1 MTQTTTAYSGAPETA
16 PGPVVAATGAG
27 LPPGARMAW
36 LDVLRGVGA
45 LIVTYA
51 HLGVFL
57 NLGLSQVS
65 RLFDVGR
72 FGVLLFF
79 LVSGYVIPM
88 SLERHGSLR
97 RFWVGRVFRL
107 YPAWLLAIVAMVV
120 LIQLDIAP
128 LLKGIADNPVAAFLS
143 HLVMSQELI
152 GLPGIVSV
160 FWTLSFEM
168 LFYLLV
174 SALFVLGLHGRETAV
189 AAGLAVAAL
198 LGVRTLPAEL
208 LTETATGKLLAA
220 AATLA
225 VFGLSIAAYIS
236 GRRGPALV
244 AAVAG
249 LGCMVLPVLNGGA
262 GSIPHAA
269 GSWQALTYLA
279 VMFSGTVIHAAHR
292 GRVRPR
298 VAAATLAVV
307 FVASLLAGLWHAGL
321 DRNDV
326 RWAGTLTGVAATF
339 AIAYALRH
347 RTMPRW
353 ATWLG
358 QISYSLYLMHFVAL
372 FPLAAKTP
380 RSDGGLVHHTIL
392 AAGYLALVLLAS
404 HLSYTL
410 VEKPGQ
416 RLGNRVGR
424 ALDARFGRD
433 TRIAPAPEAGATVM
447 APESGAATVRV
458 PRVR

>member
-1 MTQTTTAYSGAPETA
+1 MTQTTAAHSGVPETT
-16 PGPVVAATGAG
+16 PGPVVAAAGAG
-27 LPPGARMAW
+27 LPPGTRMAW

-45 LIVTYA
+45 LVVTYA

-57 NLGLSQVS
+57 NLGLDEVS

-97 RFWVGRVFRL
+97 RFWVGRLFRL
-107 YPAWLLAIVAMVV
+107 YPAWLLAIAAMAV
-120 LIQLDIAP
+120 LIRADIAP
-128 LLKGIADNPVAAFLS
+128 LLRPIADNPVAAVFG
-143 HLVMSQELI
+143 HLVMSQELV
-152 GLPGIVSV
+152 GLPGLLSV
-160 FWTLSFEM
+160 FWTLSYEM

-208 LTETATGKLLAA
+208 LTGTATGRLVAA
-220 AATLA
+220 VVTFV
-225 VFGLSIAAYIS
+225 VFGLSIAAYLS
-236 GRRGPALV
+236 GRRGPALA

-249 LGCMVLPVLNGGA
+249 LGCLALPVLNGGA
-262 GSIPHAA
+262 GSIPHSA

-307 FVASLLAGLWHAGL
+307 FVAALLAGLWHAGL

-326 RWAGTLTGVAATF
+326 RWAGTLIGVAATF
-339 AIAYALRH
+339 AVAYLLRH
-347 RTMPRW
+347 RPMPRW

-358 QISYSLYLMHFVAL
+358 QISYSLYLLHFVAL

-380 RSDGGLVHHTIL
+380 GLSDGGIVHHTIL

-410 VEKPGQ
+410 VERPGQ

-433 TRIAPAPEAGATVM
+433 TRNAPATD
-447 APESGAATVRV
+447 AATTGVPV
-458 PRVR
+458 PRGR

>member
-1 MTQTTTAYSGAPETA
+1 MTQTTTASSGAPATA
-16 PGPVVAATGAG
+16 PAPAVTAGERG
-27 LPPGARMAW
+27 LPHGARMSW
-36 LDVLRGVGA
+36 LDVLRGIGA
-45 LIVTYA
+45 LVVTYA

-57 NLGLSQVS
+57 DLGLPEVS
-65 RLFDVGR
+65 RWVDVGR

-97 RFWVGRVFRL
+97 RFWVGRLFRL
-107 YPAWLLAIVAMVV
+107 YPAWLLAVAVMAV
-120 LIQLDIAP
+120 LIQVDVAP
-128 LLKGIADNPVAAFLS
+128 LLPPIAENPAAAVLG

-152 GLPGIVSV
+152 GLPGLLSV

-174 SALFVLGLHGRETAV
+174 SALFVLGRHGREAAV

-208 LTETATGKLLAA
+208 LTGTATGRLVAA
-220 AATLA
+220 AATFV
-225 VFGLSIAAYIS
+225 VFGLSIAAYLS
-236 GRRGPALV
+236 GRRRPALV

-249 LGCMVLPVLNGGA
+249 LGCLVLPVLNGGA
-262 GSIPHAA
+262 GAIPHAL
-269 GSWQALTYLA
+269 GSWQALAYLA
-279 VMFSGTVIHAAHR
+279 VMFSGTVLHAAHR

-298 VAAATLAVV
+298 VAAATLSVV
-307 FVASLLAGLWHAGL
+307 FVASLLANLWHAGL

-326 RWAGTLTGVAATF
+326 RATGTLVGVAATF
-339 AIAYALRH
+339 AIGYALRH
-347 RTMPRW
+347 RTLPGW

-358 QISYSLYLMHFVAL
+358 RISYSLYLLHFVAL
-372 FPLAAKTP
+372 FPLAAKIP
-380 RSDGGLVHHTIL
+380 RLSDGAVVHTTVL

-410 VEKPGQ
+410 VERPGQ

-424 ALDARFGRD
+424 ALDACFGSDVRP
-433 TRIAPAPEAGATVM
+433 AVAPEVRAT
-447 APESGAATVRV
+447 EV
-458 PRVR
+458 PLPRER